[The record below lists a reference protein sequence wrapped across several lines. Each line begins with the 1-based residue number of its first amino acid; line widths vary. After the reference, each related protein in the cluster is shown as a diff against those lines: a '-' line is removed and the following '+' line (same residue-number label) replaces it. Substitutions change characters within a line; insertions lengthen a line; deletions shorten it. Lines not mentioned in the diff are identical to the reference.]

1 MGGYRDQIRLL
12 LPRKYFFYEYDVFPA
27 RHRKEKEGA
36 RSFQYH
42 LHSDEVP
49 LVEPIDEA
57 DFDYSLS
64 RADKKGFEL
73 TAPGKAMQFKMK
85 YQGLSFRPFQS
96 RNDPG
101 ELKYSTWYIT
111 GDLDETVSFTFPD
124 IPLYHEDNFESLK
137 SIGGRDPYRMQVIK
151 PLGGRSRVIVAA
163 PIMR

>member
-1 MGGYRDQIRLL
+1 
-12 LPRKYFFYEYDVFPA
+12 
-27 RHRKEKEGA
+27 
-36 RSFQYH
+36 
-42 LHSDEVP
+42 
-49 LVEPIDEA
+49 
-57 DFDYSLS
+57 
-64 RADKKGFEL
+64 
-73 TAPGKAMQFKMK
+73 MQFKMK

-151 PLGGRSRVIVAA
+151 PLGVRSRVIVAA